1 MALVEMTDALKV
13 GYFAID
19 EQHKELFDII
29 NELHEA
35 IEAKRKKGDIDMG
48 FTFLGNYVKAH
59 FSLEESLMIKKSYP
73 AIEEHKS
80 LHVYFL
86 ETLDKIKNS
95 FNEHDDDHIW
105 DDLKEL
111 EGLLKD
117 WFVNHIMTIDK
128 KLGKFVSNKVA

>member
-35 IEAKRKKGDIDMG
+35 IKLKRKKGDIDMG
-48 FTFLGNYVKAH
+48 FTYLGNYVKAH
-59 FSLEESLMIKKSYP
+59 FNLEESLMIKKSYP
-73 AIEEHKS
+73 NIEEHKMQ
-80 LHVYFL
+80 HVYFL
-86 ETLDKIKNS
+86 QTFESIKNS
-95 FNEHDDDHIW
+95 FNEHDEETIW
-105 DDLKEL
+105 SSLKEL
-111 EGLLKD
+111 ENLLRD